1 MNKETKFKVGD
12 KAHKPKGYKF
22 PCTIVGVFETIAGEV
37 RVIGEMDEYGLLHI
51 FNENQLEHY
60 GKDEPDLLND
70 AYENYKK
77 EIIRQREL
85 QKEEVNRLRS
95 QRKRLKVD
103 LIKLLSKEE
112 FIDKCKTNKE
122 FSEKWGL
129 KIEERELSTQ
139 ERNEWFQI
147 HLNGNNPFMKSDWK
161 DFELD
166 QQNIPTK
173 QITLEYNN
181 EKTYYYE

>member
-60 GKDEPDLLND
+60 NEEQPDLLNE
-70 AYENYKK
+70 AYKNY
-77 EIIRQREL
+77 
-85 QKEEVNRLRS
+85 VN
-95 QRKRLKVD
+95 KTKFPGGD
-103 LIKLLSKEE
+103 TIPKMLIMYPDSTILTQEK
-112 FIDKCKTNKE
+112 FINKCKTDPG

-129 KIEERELSTQ
+129 KIEERELNTD
-139 ERNEWFQI
+139 ERNKWFQI
-147 HLNGNNPFMKSDWK
+147 NLNGNNPLMKSDWK
-161 DFELD
+161 DYELD

-173 QITLEYNN
+173 LITIKYND
-181 EKTYYYE
+181 KTIESYE

>member
-1 MNKETKFKVGD
+1 MNKEQQELVD
-12 KAHKPKGYKF
+12 EVYKNYF
-22 PCTIVGVFETIAGEV
+22 IKKSSETGPFGIAG
-37 RVIGEMDEYGLLHI
+37 
-51 FNENQLEHY
+51 
-60 GKDEPDLLND
+60 
-70 AYENYKK
+70 
-77 EIIRQREL
+77 IIPT
-85 QKEEVNRLRS
+85 
-95 QRKRLKVD
+95 
-103 LIKLLSKEE
+103 KEE
-112 FIDKCKTNKE
+112 FIYDCKTDLE

-129 KIEERELSTQ
+129 KIEEKELSTQ